1 MATFQFDLVSPERML
16 FSGEVEQ
23 VDVPGAEGD
32 FGVLAQHAPLVSMLR
47 PGILVIIRPGAGP
60 LRVVVGGGFAEVS
73 PTGLTILA
81 ELAVPVEDFDR
92 AQLVAEI
99 KDAEEDVTDA
109 KDDAARDKLRLKLDQ
124 LRALQTVLSG
134 AGAAH

>member
-47 PGILVIIRPGAGP
+47 PGILVVFRPGASP
-60 LRVVVGGGFAEVS
+60 LRVVVGGGFAEVG
-73 PTGLTILA
+73 PAGLTILA

-92 AQLVAEI
+92 SQLAQQI
-99 KDAEEDVTDA
+99 QDAEEDLADA
-109 KDDAARDKLRLKLDQ
+109 KDDAARDRLRLKLDQ
-124 LRALQTVLSG
+124 LRALQIVLSG
-134 AGAAH
+134 ASAH